1 MKGRLQALAVVAA
14 ALLAACGGDDEGG
27 RAGVDATGGSSTTT
41 SSTST
46 APEETSSSTPA
57 STAGSSTT
65 APSRTTTTRAG
76 TTTTTARVAPAS
88 GLTFTPPGTYRYTTT
103 GSFTTALTGT
113 QPRNGEA
120 TLVVDPPSG
129 TDQHSVRRAFGRVTD
144 QVLRLDAGGAHLV
157 SLRLTDTG
165 IDKEVRPS
173 PPGLALPADAAP
185 GRTWS
190 WQATSTDGATQVQ
203 STFRAVRT
211 ESVAV
216 GGQQV
221 PALVVEV
228 ALGLTGDVTV
238 TSTQTLWV
246 AVDQRMIVRQDD
258 TTQGRAGLITFSST
272 ASDVLVSLTP
282 S

>member
-1 MKGRLQALAVVAA
+1 MVGRLAAVILVGAV
-14 ALLAACGGDDEGG
+14 LLASCGDDDDGG
-27 RAGVDATGGSSTTT
+27 RAGVDAGAGSSTTS
-41 SSTST
+41 SSTA
-46 APEETSSSTPA
+46 APEETSSSTP
-57 STAGSSTT
+57 STVAGSSPS
-65 APSRTTTTRAG
+65 APSRTSSTTAG
-76 TTTTTARVAPAS
+76 TTTTTGRGAPAP
-88 GLTFTPPGTYRYTTT
+88 GLTFTAPGTYRYTTT

-144 QVLRLDAGGAHLV
+144 QVLRLEAGGAYLV
-157 SLRLTDTG
+157 SLRLTDSG

-190 WQATSTDGATQVQ
+190 WQATSTDGATEVQ

-211 ESVAV
+211 EPVAV

-228 ALGLTGDVTV
+228 TLSLTGDVTV

-246 AVDQRMIVRQDD
+246 AVDKRMIVRQDD
-258 TTQGRAGLITFSST
+258 NTQGRAGLITFSST

-282 S
+282 G

>member
-1 MKGRLQALAVVAA
+1 MGGRLRAVVVVAVV
-14 ALLAACGGDDEGG
+14 LLGSCGGDDDAG
-27 RAGVDATGGSSTTT
+27 RAGVDAGAGSSTT
-41 SSTST
+41 SSP
-46 APEETSSSTPA
+46 AVDPNETSSSTRA
-57 STAGSSTT
+57 STGSSSTT
-65 APSRTTTTRAG
+65 APARTSSTTAGITTTTG
-76 TTTTTARVAPAS
+76 RVAPAP
-88 GLTFTPPGTYRYTTT
+88 GLTFMVPGTYRYATT

-113 QPRNGEA
+113 QPRTGEA

-144 QVLRLDAGGAHLV
+144 QVLRLDATGAYLV

-190 WQATSTDGATQVQ
+190 WQATSTDGGTQVQ

-221 PALVVEV
+221 SALVVEV
-228 ALGLTGDVTV
+228 NLSLTGDVTV

-246 AVDQRMIVRQDD
+246 VVDRRLIVRQDD
-258 TTQGRAGLITFSST
+258 NTQGRAGLITFSST